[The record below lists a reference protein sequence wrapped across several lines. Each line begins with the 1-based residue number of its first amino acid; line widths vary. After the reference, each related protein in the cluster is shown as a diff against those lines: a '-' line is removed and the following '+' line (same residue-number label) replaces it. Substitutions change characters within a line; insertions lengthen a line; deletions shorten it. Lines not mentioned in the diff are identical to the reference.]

1 MSMKCGM
8 LAQANDEIKHAWAA
22 GFFDGDGC
30 TSITRQQVQ
39 GRKNETFRL
48 RLTIA
53 QNCLETLQVFE
64 AVIGEKAHVNSPPE
78 TLATNRPIHY
88 LIYTG
93 LHAVAA
99 LRKMLPYLV
108 RKQMGARAALAFWEE
123 GRMGT
128 LPGPKGLP
136 AEVWKRRLYWFKKI
150 KMLSKR

>member
-64 AVIGEKAHVNSPPE
+64 
-78 TLATNRPIHY
+78 R
-88 LIYTG
+88 
-93 LHAVAA
+93 
-99 LRKMLPYLV
+99 
-108 RKQMGARAALAFWEE
+108 
-123 GRMGT
+123 
-128 LPGPKGLP
+128 
-136 AEVWKRRLYWFKKI
+136 
-150 KMLSKR
+150 